1 MINKRY
7 DISTL
12 GQLNSVASKLLRLS
26 DSRIFAMYGDLG
38 VGKTTLVK
46 HMSNHLN
53 VIDEISGPTFS
64 IVNEYLTLDSEKIFH
79 FDCYRLESIQEA
91 VSIGIESYLN
101 SGFYCFVEWP
111 SLLQPMFPKNHHV
124 IEIKLSDDKRELI
137 ILK

>member
-12 GQLNSVASKLLRLS
+12 GQLNSVASKLLRLL

-53 VIDEISGPTFS
+53 VIDEISSPTFS

>member
-53 VIDEISGPTFS
+53 VIDEISSPTFS

>member
-53 VIDEISGPTFS
+53 VIDEISSPTFS

-79 FDCYRLESIQEA
+79 FDCYRLESI
-91 VSIGIESYLN
+91 
-101 SGFYCFVEWP
+101 
-111 SLLQPMFPKNHHV
+111 
-124 IEIKLSDDKRELI
+124 
-137 ILK
+137 